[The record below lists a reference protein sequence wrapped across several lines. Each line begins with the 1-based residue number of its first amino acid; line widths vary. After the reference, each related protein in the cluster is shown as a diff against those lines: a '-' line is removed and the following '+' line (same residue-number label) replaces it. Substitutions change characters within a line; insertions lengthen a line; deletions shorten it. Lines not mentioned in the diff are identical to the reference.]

1 MSAFSGVRITVNPNF
16 DLGQVKCGCYQRK
29 FLLIDLVDC
38 SCPKMNRSTFTDSC
52 MHRWMTMSRIPS
64 RRATGFESTLKF
76 LSIDEQVVRSQQVV
90 NGRKLGEAL
99 TFAFYGNQKYA
110 ENFRGCISKFLT
122 ALVNFRLKLKNLEME
137 DYLTDCGLILSE
149 DKGGAISQLGLW
161 QGNRAYLVGDRWL
174 WEKIKNSRP
183 ITNT

>member
-1 MSAFSGVRITVNPNF
+1 MSAFSGVRNTVNSKF

-29 FLLIDLVDC
+29 ILLIALVDC
-38 SCPKMNRSTFTDSC
+38 SCPKRNRSIFTDSC

-122 ALVNFRLKLKNLEME
+122 SLVNFRFKLKSLGME
-137 DYLTDCGLILSE
+137 KDYLNDWGLILSE
-149 DKGGAISQLGLW
+149 DKGGAISQLGLR
-161 QGNRAYLVGDRWL
+161 QGKQAQLALAGISNS
-174 WEKIKNSRP
+174 EK
-183 ITNT
+183 